1 MSKLERGGLVS
12 IEMGWLVG
20 SRVLLSGGQHWR
32 QLAPQYYDLP
42 WTEGLIN
49 PLSPQLDEL
58 YYFWS
63 LHHAIRTSIFI
74 TWNFSSKL
82 CFL

>member
-12 IEMGWLVG
+12 IEMGWLVS

-32 QLAPQYYDLP
+32 QLAPQNYYLP

-63 LHHAIRTSIFI
+63 LHHAI
-74 TWNFSSKL
+74 
-82 CFL
+82 